1 MAGNMTS
8 REERGRSLRVTA
20 PAGAACTFGRAFTL
34 LELMFVVAIVGL
46 LAAIVVPHFTNA
58 SGQAEDSSVRR
69 HLQIIRNQIAYY
81 RTQYNRSP
89 DLLGTQWDDL
99 VTNNFLHTI
108 PVNPYN
114 GSTVISDTAG
124 FGVGWVWRDNG
135 FGVQNMYATGA
146 TWAEFVE

>member
-1 MAGNMTS
+1 MRSAAAGT
-8 REERGRSLRVTA
+8 LR
-20 PAGAACTFGRAFTL
+20 RAFTL
-34 LELMFVVAIVGL
+34 IELMFVVAVLGL

-58 SGQAEDSSVRR
+58 SEEAEDSSIRR

-81 RTQYNRSP
+81 RTQHNRYP
-89 DLLGTQWDDL
+89 DLLGNQWDDL
-99 VTNNFLHTI
+99 VTNNFLHTV

>member
-1 MAGNMTS
+1 MAV
-8 REERGRSLRVTA
+8 RS
-20 PAGAACTFGRAFTL
+20 GAAFTHRRAFTL
-34 LELMFVVAIVGL
+34 IELMFIVALLGL

-58 SGQAEDSSVRR
+58 SGQADDSSVRR
-69 HLQIIRNQIAYY
+69 NLQIIRNQIAYY
-81 RTQYNRSP
+81 RAKYNRYP

-99 VTNNFLHTI
+99 VTTNFLHTV

-114 GSTVISDTAG
+114 GSTVISDMAG

-135 FGVQNMYATGA
+135 YGVQNMYATGS